1 MSCLTILFQSA
12 DRVKI
17 WIQAAEAAC
26 YCHAV
31 GADHHPGAW
40 SWRHR
45 SAQSRTG
52 RRHLEPN
59 PKHHNTGNRWEQMG
73 TDGNRW
79 EQMGTD
85 GNRWEQMGTDGNRW
99 EQMGTDGNRW
109 EQVEGDWNSRSWD
122 ASTFKLWHP
131 KQIQKFHVQ
140 QAAKWLQHSAHGS
153 HRSEITTLLA
163 SSHRGI
169 LGINARKTK
178 WCEVMKWCD
187 KNIHW
192 NIRVYIIYI
201 YIIIYLYKN
210 ESDVNLFGAS
220 VELQWSFSG
229 AVESLVLRSWGGAHW
244 AHPSTPAST
253 PASMPHVEPGPLQ
266 EKRRRVS
273 TKATSAPCLTQP
285 GLKHGK
291 IKTFFKIT

>member
-79 EQMGTD
+79 EQ
-85 GNRWEQMGTDGNRW
+85 
-99 EQMGTDGNRW
+99 
-109 EQVEGDWNSRSWD
+109 VEGDWNSRSWD

-140 QAAKWLQHSAHGS
+140 QAAKWLQHSAHRS
-153 HRSEITTLLA
+153 HRSEITTQLFWPPHIA
-163 SSHRGI
+163 ESWESTQG
-169 LGINARKTK
+169 KQSDVK
-178 WCEVMKWCD
+178 WWSDVTRIYIE
-187 KNIHW
+187 IY
-192 NIRVYIIYI
+192 VYIIYI
-201 YIIIYLYKN
+201 YHYISIQEWIWC
-210 ESDVNLFGAS
+210 ESVRSFSGAS

-229 AVESLVLRSWGGAHW
+229 ASVEQWSPWCYEAEGEHTE
-244 AHPSTPAST
+244 H
-253 PASMPHVEPGPLQ
+253 
-266 EKRRRVS
+266 
-273 TKATSAPCLTQP
+273 TQARQRARP
-285 GLKHGK
+285 
-291 IKTFFKIT
+291 T